1 MKKIKWQIMLGTIL
15 IGLSA
20 LFYSLHYVIF
30 KDVHHIFIYMIGD
43 IAFVPIEVLLVT
55 LIIHRLLQQ
64 REKAILMQKMNMVI
78 GTFFSEVGMGLLKY
92 FVALNNRALVGNKYL
107 IVTGDWTDKDF
118 NAAIKFA
125 AGIKPE
131 IDVHSGD
138 LVGLKDYLKEKRV
151 FLMRLLENQ
160 NLLEHDSFTDALWA
174 IFHLLDELEARKD
187 LLDLHEKDYQH
198 LAVDINRAYY
208 RLISEW
214 LSYMKHLKY
223 SYPYLFSLAV
233 RTNIFR
239 EDPSAEFK

>member
-1 MKKIKWQIMLGTIL
+1 MKNVKWQIALGAIL
-15 IGLSA
+15 VGLSA

-30 KDVHHIFIYMIGD
+30 KDAHHIFIYMIGD

-78 GTFFSEVGMGLLKY
+78 GTFFSEVGMGLLKH
-92 FVALNNRALVGNKYL
+92 FVALNKRALVGNKYL

-118 NAAIKFA
+118 AAAIKFA

-131 IDVHSGD
+131 IDVHAGD
-138 LVGLKDYLKEKRV
+138 LDGLKGFLREKRV

-160 NLLEHDSFTDALWA
+160 NLLEHDSFTDAMWA
-174 IFHLLDELEARKD
+174 IFHLLDELEARDD
-187 LLDLHEKDYQH
+187 LSDLQEKDYQH
-198 LAVDINRAYY
+198 LAVDINRAYH

-214 LSYMKHLKY
+214 LLNMKHLKK
-223 SYPYLFSLAV
+223 SYPYLFSLSV
-233 RTNIFR
+233 RTNLFR
-239 EDPSAEFK
+239 EDPSPEVT